1 MRDATIHYLQKSF
14 QFVNDLSN
22 DGKKTYSF
30 GSGTEDITI
39 TRSGC
44 FMDLVPSARNNACLE
59 YHNVTIPAGVSVVGN
74 SYKADRYGGAIA
86 YPFFLKCSGTLTV
99 NGVLNMN
106 GAGQPAY
113 PSGSFHSDHDDNYP
127 IAYTQTGLNFSP
139 VGIGTPTISEAKWE
153 ALQHY
158 GSKYPFYNGQTYLI
172 GAGMGKNYK
181 WKRATKM
188 RYRHSY
194 GSTALNSSGISSK
207 GRHSAGAGGGFLAL
221 YYEKGGLDYQG
232 PWFNGAPLH
241 INANGA
247 SGDWG
252 ATGYAG
258 RGGGMMVIAAKKIVV
273 GPNGYICC
281 NPTMQNNRS
290 DESSPVF
297 GDSVCNAGGMALMNL
312 KPMYGSNTIWDYN
325 YGNPTGY
332 NKGRSGG
339 SGVCFGFEVN
349 PEYRMQNR

>member
-14 QFVNDLSN
+14 EFLRDVTEE
-22 DGKKTYSF
+22 GKKTYLF
-30 GSGTEDITI
+30 GSGLEDITI

-44 FMDLVPSARNNACLE
+44 FMDLVPSARNKSCLE

-74 SYKADRYGGAIA
+74 SYKADRYGRTIA

-113 PSGSFHSDHDDNYP
+113 ASGSFHNEHNDSYNT
-127 IAYTQTGLNFSP
+127 AYTQTGLNFSA
-139 VGIGTPTISEAKWE
+139 VNIGTPTISEEKWA

-158 GSKYPFYNGQTYLI
+158 GSKYPFFNGKTYLI
-172 GAGMGKNYK
+172 GAGMGKTYK
-181 WKRATKM
+181 WKRLTKM
-188 RYRHSY
+188 RYRNSF
-194 GSTALNSSGISSK
+194 SSSPLNSSGICSK

-221 YYEKGGLDYQG
+221 YYEPGGLDYQG
-232 PWFNGAPLH
+232 PLFNGAPLH

-252 ATGYAG
+252 NIGFAG
-258 RGGGMMVIAAKKIVV
+258 RGGGMMVIAARNIVV
-273 GPNGYICC
+273 GPTGYICC

-290 DESSPVF
+290 DESSPVL
-297 GDSVCNAGGMALMNL
+297 GDSACNAGGMALMNL
-312 KPMYGSNTIWDYN
+312 KPMNGSTTIYDYN
-325 YGNPTGY
+325 YGRPTGY
-332 NKGRSGG
+332 NRGRSGG
-339 SGVCFGFEVN
+339 SGVCFGFEIN
-349 PEYRMQNR
+349 PEYRAQNR